1 MEQSRVSPKR
11 PRKDR
16 HIGFRIDRGMMDD
29 LMRVSAEQD
38 VPKTELVRRAIRRVI
53 AEADAARS
61 GSTL

>member
-1 MEQSRVSPKR
+1 MEQGRVVRKR

-16 HIGFRIDRGMMDD
+16 HIGFRIDRAMMDD
-29 LMRVSAEQD
+29 LKRVSVKQD
-38 VPKTELVRRAIRRVI
+38 VPMTDLVRRGIRRVI